1 MEVDGPRPTL
11 EFGESDGYRKERA
24 GSLSIGAGTYGCTH
38 GSKRLPCSSINP
50 RPLCLCCLCD
60 WQAPTSP
67 RGYTAYRYT
76 ALHIAAG
83 FEEKSLAK
91 IHRRPHHQYAVASA
105 VRCLPRQG
113 RATVSRGIEP
123 RRGSRDSTQ
132 PSRGYGGAASCA
144 LASGPKWG
152 GRKTDGG
159 RESPARRLVA
169 CPGPTPPCARLLVRR
184 WQASSLTPSKSSSRP
199 HWLTL

>member
-91 IHRRPHHQYAVASA
+91 IHRTGTGTVLRVAVDRESYTHVYAYGTRARTAAAAAASA
-105 VRCLPRQG
+105 SCSWRGEEGKASTGKHAHMPHARGPEPAG
-113 RATVSRGIEP
+113 RTR
-123 RRGSRDSTQ
+123 
-132 PSRGYGGAASCA
+132 
-144 LASGPKWG
+144 
-152 GRKTDGG
+152 
-159 RESPARRLVA
+159 
-169 CPGPTPPCARLLVRR
+169 
-184 WQASSLTPSKSSSRP
+184 
-199 HWLTL
+199 